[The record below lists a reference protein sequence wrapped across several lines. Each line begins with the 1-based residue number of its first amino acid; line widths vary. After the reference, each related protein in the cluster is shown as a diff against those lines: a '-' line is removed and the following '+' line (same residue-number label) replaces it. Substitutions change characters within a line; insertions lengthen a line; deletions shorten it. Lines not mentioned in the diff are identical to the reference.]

1 VTQANIKST
10 ICVSGWTATV
20 RPPASFTQ
28 ALKLKLVGGRSH
40 KAAMRLNELD
50 HCCPL
55 ELGGAPADPRNLW
68 LQPWTGMC
76 GAQGS
81 ETGFQKGH
89 PRFGGRR
96 KGSRNKFGGDLRE
109 AVVAGI
115 AATGFIEKAEDG
127 GLRATG
133 RGGVQGFIEW
143 LALNEPKTAA
153 ALFARVLPYF
163 INVDADAPDV
173 ASEAEIEVMLKE
185 LGLPLGLIEHM
196 QVAPAPLDPG
206 ESDDPYG
213 LKVSVS
219 PDDTGKK

>member
-1 VTQANIKST
+1 MSESSWSAEYQGHPFLVG
-10 ICVSGWTATV
+10 SGEI
-20 RPPASFTQ
+20 PIE
-28 ALKLKLVGGRSH
+28 KLKVVPFFDRREISTTVMSVDKAGTEGGDGAQTAIVIMH
-40 KAAMRLNELD
+40 KMKNGTFV
-50 HCCPL
+50 L
-55 ELGGAPADPRNLW
+55 ENIISGHWGAH
-68 LQPWTGMC
+68 
-76 GAQGS
+76 QGS

-127 GLRATG
+127 SLQATG

-143 LALNEPKTAA
+143 LALHEPKTAA
-153 ALFARVLPYF
+153 ALLARVIPYF
-163 INVDADAPDV
+163 ISTDGDTPDV

-196 QVAPAPLDPG
+196 RAQGWPQG
-206 ESDDPYG
+206 QCG
-213 LKVSVS
+213 
-219 PDDTGKK
+219 